1 MYEYRVGG
9 SLAADDPTY
18 IRRCADDD
26 LYQGLLEGKFCYVLS
41 ARQMG
46 KSSLRLRTRD
56 RLESSGQGRCAGI
69 DMSRIGSQHLSPEQ
83 WYQGLAFDLQRR
95 FDLKHRVNLPAW
107 WQQLGTLPPVQKL
120 SQFIEEVLLS
130 AYPDQRLFVFL
141 DEIDSVKRLSF
152 AVGDFFALVRFCY
165 NQRVENPAYR
175 QLTWALFG
183 VATPRNLV
191 ADAQLTPFNIGRA
204 IQLSGFSLSEA
215 SPLALGL
222 AAIAQQPQQ
231 LLAEVLYWTGGQPFL
246 TQKVCCLLQE
256 RHPTQA
262 IAAGTEAAVVA
273 AMVRSQ
279 LIQNWEEQ
287 DHPEHLRTIC
297 DRLLAPDQRSG
308 RRLGLYQQVLTQ
320 NSVSADSSD
329 EQSELLL
336 AGIVVKRQGRL
347 QPTNPIYAEVFNASW
362 VNQCLSRQRPYGA
375 ALSAWAASNYKDK
388 SRLLMGQAL
397 KEALDWATDKSL
409 SDLDYRYLSISQEW
423 DASMVRLELE
433 AQEKAHRVL
442 AAAHQKANQIIWLSY
457 LSLGTCLAIST
468 ITLLAGLLR

>member
-1 MYEYRVGG
+1 
-9 SLAADDPTY
+9 
-18 IRRCADDD
+18 
-26 LYQGLLEGKFCYVLS
+26 
-41 ARQMG
+41 
-46 KSSLRLRTRD
+46 
-56 RLESSGQGRCAGI
+56 
-69 DMSRIGSQHLSPEQ
+69 
-83 WYQGLAFDLQRR
+83 
-95 FDLKHRVNLPAW
+95 
-107 WQQLGTLPPVQKL
+107 
-120 SQFIEEVLLS
+120 
-130 AYPDQRLFVFL
+130 
-141 DEIDSVKRLSF
+141 
-152 AVGDFFALVRFCY
+152 
-165 NQRVENPAYR
+165 
-175 QLTWALFG
+175 
-183 VATPRNLV
+183 
-191 ADAQLTPFNIGRA
+191 
-204 IQLSGFSLSEA
+204 
-215 SPLALGL
+215 
-222 AAIAQQPQQ
+222 
-231 LLAEVLYWTGGQPFL
+231 
-246 TQKVCCLLQE
+246 E